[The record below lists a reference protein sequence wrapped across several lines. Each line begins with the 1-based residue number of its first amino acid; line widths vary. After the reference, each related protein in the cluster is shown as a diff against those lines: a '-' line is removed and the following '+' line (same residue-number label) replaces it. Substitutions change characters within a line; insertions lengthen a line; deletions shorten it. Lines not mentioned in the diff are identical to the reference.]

1 MKFDTNENISK
12 LSANLWDVC
21 MGSQGSASPSLV
33 VVLFSEEMLDH
44 LVALLS
50 FEWQSVRD
58 SAANASAAAV
68 G

>member
-21 MGSQGSASPSLV
+21 MGSVGVAV
-33 VVLFSEEMLDH
+33 VPLFSEEMLDH
-44 LVALLS
+44 LIALLS
-50 FEWQSVRD
+50 FEWQNVRD